1 MRTLA
6 QSLPGSLIREI
17 ANEAMD
23 QSGLIAL
30 WFGESDLPTDP
41 VIRAHA
47 VESLAAGETFYSANL
62 GIPALRDAIACYQ
75 RTHFAATAS
84 VDNIVVTV
92 SGLNAIL
99 LTLSAI
105 VDPGD
110 EIVVLTP
117 AWPNLAAIPTL
128 LGASVRRVPIE
139 LKGDRFALDLDRLKD
154 ALTAKTRAVILNS
167 PNNPTGW
174 SIPADDLRALVD
186 LLDHRGIWL
195 IADEVYSRL
204 SFTGRAASAL
214 PYLDDHRRI
223 IVVNSFSKTW
233 AMTGWRL
240 GWLTVPRD
248 TAAVFE
254 KLMEFN
260 TSCAPVFAQRAG
272 IAALEQG
279 EEFVAMQL
287 DRLRTARA
295 AVVAAFSGHDRITLP
310 AIDATFYA
318 FPRIAGLNDGATFA
332 RRAIAAIGVGI
343 APGEAFGEEGRGHVR
358 LCFARDPE
366 VIADACA
373 RLVSFVDQA
382 ATGSGAT
389 RRLET
394 GRPTQHEW
402 MAGHK

>member
-1 MRTLA
+1 MLA

-17 ANEAMD
+17 ANEAMGRP
-23 QSGLIAL
+23 GLIAL

-41 VIRAHA
+41 AICAHA
-47 VESLAAGETFYSANL
+47 VGSLAAGETFYSANL
-62 GIPALRDAIACYQ
+62 GIHALRDAIASYQ
-75 RTHFAATAS
+75 RAHFAGTAS
-84 VDNIVVTV
+84 ADNIVVTV

-110 EIVVLTP
+110 EVVVLTP

-139 LKGDRFALDLDRLKD
+139 LKGDRFALDLNRLAA

-186 LLDHRGIWL
+186 LLDERGIWL

-204 SFTGRAASAL
+204 SFTGPSASAL
-214 PYLDDHRRI
+214 PYLDDRRRI

-240 GWLTVPRD
+240 GWLTVPRG
-248 TAAVFE
+248 AAPVFE

-272 IAALEQG
+272 IAALERG
-279 EEFVAMQL
+279 EDFVAMQL
-287 DRLRTARA
+287 NRLRAARA
-295 AVVAAFSGHDRITLP
+295 AVIAAFAGHNRITLP
-310 AIDATFYA
+310 ALDATFYA
-318 FPRIAGLNDGATFA
+318 FPRIAGLSDGVTFA
-332 RRAIAAIGVGI
+332 RRAIAANGVGI
-343 APGEAFGEEGRGHVR
+343 APGEAFGEEGCGHIR
-358 LCFARDPE
+358 LCYARDPQ

-373 RLVSFVDQA
+373 RLAHFVDQA
-382 ATGSGAT
+382 ATG
-389 RRLET
+389 
-394 GRPTQHEW
+394 
-402 MAGHK
+402 